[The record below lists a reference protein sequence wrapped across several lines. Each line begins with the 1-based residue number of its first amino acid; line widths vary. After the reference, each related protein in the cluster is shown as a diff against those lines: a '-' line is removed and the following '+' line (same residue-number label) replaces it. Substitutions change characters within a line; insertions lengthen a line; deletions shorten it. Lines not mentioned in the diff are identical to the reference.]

1 MLCTH
6 LVEDMV
12 APLVVLLVGDAGLFE
27 QVEVDEAA
35 GQLAHVV
42 EVDPDELALK
52 GMIEKVYIIN
62 CQNYCPCLSGL
73 PDHIVQSWTSGC
85 LKDCVKYFLMCSP
98 SLLGQHGSC
107 SIALTAC

>member
-6 LVEDMV
+6 LVEDVV

-42 EVDPDELALK
+42 EVDPDELAEA
-52 GMIEKVYIIN
+52 GRVVV
-62 CQNYCPCLSGL
+62 
-73 PDHIVQSWTSGC
+73 PDQC
-85 LKDCVKYFLMCSP
+85 C
-98 SLLGQHGSC
+98 
-107 SIALTAC
+107 